1 MTLVWVCDRLISTDV
16 MSRFICAFVKGVCVM
31 HKIIADWNHEAA
43 KAPENAV
50 ATAEQTTEQP
60 STKPEIAIPTVATDE
75 KSAVPAPTMVGDEQT
90 TSMKRTQ
97 CAVLDG
103 PCGAQRGE
111 PSFFVS
117 PNRRDPDPVFPL
129 GR

>member
-1 MTLVWVCDRLISTDV
+1 
-16 MSRFICAFVKGVCVM
+16 M
-31 HKIIADWNHEAA
+31 HKIIAAAFILTAVAAAQAGAADWNHEAT
-43 KAPENAV
+43 KAPGNAV
-50 ATAEQTTEQP
+50 ARTEQTTQQL
-60 STKPEIAIPTVATDE
+60 KPETATATVATPP
-75 KSAVPAPTMVGDEQT
+75 V
-90 TSMKRTQ
+90 KRMQ